1 VSALTVGVGPVD
13 KTGSMR
19 WLTALLAVTV
29 LAPAGCGG
37 QASPAADGADP
48 IGTGKTADYDFTG
61 TTLDGDAF
69 DGRSLEGK
77 PAVVWFWAPWCPT
90 CRAQAPT
97 VAELAE
103 KYDGQVAVVGVGG
116 LDSQDAIEEFA
127 DQVPHVTHLVDD
139 EGTVWRHFRV
149 TAQSTYTVI
158 DADGEI
164 ITEGYLDD
172 DELVALVDQLA
183 D

>member
-1 VSALTVGVGPVD
+1 VPVD
-13 KTGSMR
+13 KTGGMR
-19 WLTALLAVTV
+19 WLTALLAVIV
-29 LAPAGCGG
+29 LALAGCGNKA
-37 QASPAADGADP
+37 ASVSEGPDL

-61 TTLDGDAF
+61 TTLDGRAF

-77 PAVVWFWAPWCPT
+77 PTVLWFWAPWCPT

-97 VAELAE
+97 VDELAE
-103 KYDGQVAVVGVGG
+103 EYDGQVAIIGVGG

-127 DQVPHVTHLVDD
+127 DQVPRVTHLVDD